1 MAEVGVYYV
10 TIMPDV
16 SKFSDKIVT
25 ELNGTAQ
32 QTSEAGSKAGEGF
45 AQRFGAAASVFLG
58 NVMTQ
63 VANTALQTL
72 MNGIQG
78 GIERLDTMAVFPKI
92 MANMGIAA
100 EDSEDALQRVSQA
113 IIGLPTALDD
123 AARSVQRL
131 TMSTGDIDRATDVFI
146 AFNNA
151 LISGGAPTQL
161 QASALEQFT
170 QAVNKG
176 KPDMLEWRTLMNA
189 MPAQLSQIAQSMGM
203 TTAELGTGLRNAEIP
218 MSDFLDAIVRLNTE
232 GVGDY
237 GSFTEQVKAMTG
249 TVQVAMANMRNR
261 IERFWQEIFETVGQE
276 NIAGLIN
283 GITSQLPEW
292 GQEIGAFAQDVIW
305 DVEDVV
311 GWFAELNESTGMV
324 DSLRDAWSTL
334 AETIDGQEIRGTIRL
349 VGEGL
354 LKGLAPWMLFGEAL
368 GAGAMWT
375 AGGILDFLEYIF
387 RSSADETKNPLT
399 GRPWY
404 ESQDWFGGSTQLDD
418 GRTMVTVLSTEQI
431 NANREAME
439 LWAASTDESWKYVQE
454 RVTTV
459 YEDVYTAMDG
469 LKEVGGIVQQNAAM
483 TDESWKY
490 VQQRFEYVPQTF
502 GEMAE
507 AIGSKNANMLATI
520 DESWKFMQENQ
531 AEATSTM
538 KNTAISALDETMK
551 QQSKLGG
558 AFNDMFSAIES
569 NGTMAADTLK
579 NSFTTAGSAIGNTIA
594 DIQKKIDALHGKTVD
609 INVVKSGVSRI
620 GMNGTLQGG
629 GISIWAAANG
639 GIATRASIGIFGEA
653 GDEALIPL
661 SNRDKVR
668 PFARAVAAEMGGGTV
683 NNYYIDGSLV
693 SADARL
699 ASALDMVAECVGAR
713 RRMGV
718 A

>member
-1 MAEVGVYYV
+1 MAEVGSYYV

-16 SKFSDKIVT
+16 SKFSDNIVT
-25 ELNGTAQ
+25 ELNGAAAK
-32 QTSEAGSKAGEGF
+32 TSEVGDKAGEGF

-63 VANTALQTL
+63 VANTAVQTL
-72 MNGIQG
+72 MNGISG

-100 EDSEDALQRVSQA
+100 EDSEEAIQRVSQA
-113 IIGLPTALDD
+113 IVGLPTALDD

-189 MPAQLSQIAQSMGM
+189 MPAQLSQIALSMGM
-203 TTAELGTGLRNAEIP
+203 TAAELGTGLRTAEIP
-218 MSDFLDAIVRLNTE
+218 MQDFLDAIVRLNTE
-232 GVGDY
+232 GVGEY

-261 IERFWQEIFETVGQE
+261 IEKFWQEIFEAIGQQS
-276 NIAGLIN
+276 IADAIN
-283 GITSQLPEW
+283 GITMQLPTW
-292 GQEIGAFAQDVIW
+292 GQEIGSFVQDVIW
-305 DVEDVV
+305 DVDDLITQ
-311 GWFAELNESTGMV
+311 FAELSETTGALGF
-324 DSLRDAWSTL
+324 LRDAWDEL
-334 AETIDGQEIRGTIRL
+334 AEHIDGQEIRGFIRIAADNIADGL
-349 VGEGL
+349 NFWGIAGETVFGGL
-354 LKGLAPWMLFGEAL
+354 LSAL
-368 GAGAMWT
+368 GWFM
-375 AGGILDFLEYIF
+375 
-387 RSSADETKNPLT
+387 DEAT
-399 GRPWY
+399 GPTGLPDYHTPWVESQPWY
-404 ESQDWFGGSTQLDD
+404 GGSTQLED
-418 GRTMVTVLSTEQI
+418 GRTMITVLSAEQI

-439 LWAASTDESWKYVQE
+439 LWAASTDESWKDVQE
-454 RVTTV
+454 RVVLV
-459 YEDVYTAMDG
+459 YEDVSTAMDELIG
-469 LKEVGGIVQQNAAM
+469 LGDIYQQNAAM

-490 VQQRFEYVPQTF
+490 VQQSFEDTKLSF
-502 GEMAE
+502 GDMATE
-507 AIGSKNANMLATI
+507 IGNRNANMLATI
-520 DESWKFMQENQ
+520 DESWKSMQENQ
-531 AEATSTM
+531 VEATSTM
-538 KNTAISALDETMK
+538 KNTALEAMDSAMERT
-551 QQSKLGG
+551 SKLGA
-558 AFNDMFSAIES
+558 AFTDMFAAAES

-579 NSFTTAGSAIGNTIA
+579 SSFTSAGSAIGDTIA

-620 GMNGTLQGG
+620 GIDGTLQGG
-629 GISIWAAANG
+629 GISIWAAAAG
-639 GIATRASIGIFGEA
+639 GIATRATFGVFGEA
-653 GDEALIPL
+653 GDEAIIPL

-683 NNYYIDGSLV
+683 NNYYIDGNLV
-693 SADARL
+693 AADAVL
-699 ASALDMVAECVGAR
+699 ASALETVAERVSGR